1 MSEIN
6 NLNLNENN
14 KIIEGFSPDIVQK
27 ATAVFNTLKN
37 PLDNTIKNFNFI
49 VKSLKKSFEIKQETK
64 DKIISESESE
74 SESESKT
81 NIFNKNEQKL
91 LNQSMLHMLFLKKI
105 VTRVCILSLSYAFMI
120 KKIKPQIITRSL
132 KNGNKKALL
141 NFKLAAK
148 IKQKAIVKALRDIK
162 FGKIRAKKIPK
173 KINKNKKK
181 KIIPKTE
188 KILMNYSAVR
198 KDQNKLRK
206 IKLPTV
212 KYESSPLK
220 IAALCFA
227 LYMVFSYIYFKL

>member
-27 ATAVFNTLKN
+27 ATAVFNTLKK
-37 PLDNTIKNFNFI
+37 PLDITIKNLNSI
-49 VKSLKKSFEIKQETK
+49 AKSLKNSFKLKLIPFLKKNNNKT
-64 DKIISESESE
+64 
-74 SESESKT
+74 T

-91 LNQSMLHMLFLKKI
+91 LNQSMLYILLLKKI
-105 VTRVCILSLSYAFMI
+105 VIRICLLSLSYVFI
-120 KKIKPQIITRSL
+120 IQKSKPQIITRSL
-132 KNGNKKALL
+132 KNENKKALL

-162 FGKIRAKKIPK
+162 FGKIRAKKIPRK
-173 KINKNKKK
+173 RNKNKKK

-198 KDQNKLRK
+198 KDQDKLRK

-227 LYMVFSYIYFKL
+227 IYMVFSYIYFKL

>member
-27 ATAVFNTLKN
+27 ATAVFNTLKK
-37 PLDNTIKNFNFI
+37 PLDITIKNLNSI
-49 VKSLKKSFEIKQETK
+49 AKSLKNSFKLKLIPFLKKNNNKT
-64 DKIISESESE
+64 
-74 SESESKT
+74 T

-91 LNQSMLHMLFLKKI
+91 LNQSMLYILLLKKI
-105 VTRVCILSLSYAFMI
+105 VIRICLLSLSYVFI
-120 KKIKPQIITRSL
+120 IQKTKPQIITRSL

-162 FGKIRAKKIPK
+162 FGKIRAKKIPRK
-173 KINKNKKK
+173 RNKNKKK

-198 KDQNKLRK
+198 KDQDKLRK

-227 LYMVFSYIYFKL
+227 IYMVFSYIYFKL

>member
-27 ATAVFNTLKN
+27 ATAVFNTLKK
-37 PLDNTIKNFNFI
+37 PLDITIKNLNSI
-49 VKSLKKSFEIKQETK
+49 AKSLKNSFKLKLIPFLKKNNNKT
-64 DKIISESESE
+64 
-74 SESESKT
+74 T

-91 LNQSMLHMLFLKKI
+91 LNQSMLYILLLKKI
-105 VTRVCILSLSYAFMI
+105 VIRICLLSLSYVFI
-120 KKIKPQIITRSL
+120 IQKTKPQIITRSL

-162 FGKIRAKKIPK
+162 FGKIRAKKIPRK
-173 KINKNKKK
+173 RSKNKKK

-198 KDQNKLRK
+198 KDQDKLRK

-227 LYMVFSYIYFKL
+227 IYMVFSYIYFKL

>member
-27 ATAVFNTLKN
+27 ATAVFNTLKK
-37 PLDNTIKNFNFI
+37 PLDITIKNLNSI
-49 VKSLKKSFEIKQETK
+49 AKSLKNNNKT
-64 DKIISESESE
+64 
-74 SESESKT
+74 T

-91 LNQSMLHMLFLKKI
+91 LNQSMLYILLLKKI
-105 VTRVCILSLSYAFMI
+105 VIRICLLSLSYVFI
-120 KKIKPQIITRSL
+120 IQKSKPQIITRSL

-162 FGKIRAKKIPK
+162 FGKIRAKKIPRK
-173 KINKNKKK
+173 RSKNKKK

-198 KDQNKLRK
+198 KDQDKLRK

-227 LYMVFSYIYFKL
+227 IYMVFSYIYFKL

>member
-27 ATAVFNTLKN
+27 ATAVFNTLKK
-37 PLDNTIKNFNFI
+37 PLDITIKNLNSI
-49 VKSLKKSFEIKQETK
+49 AKSLKNNNKT
-64 DKIISESESE
+64 
-74 SESESKT
+74 T

-91 LNQSMLHMLFLKKI
+91 LNQSMLYILLLKKI
-105 VTRVCILSLSYAFMI
+105 VIRICLLSLSYVFI
-120 KKIKPQIITRSL
+120 IQKSKPQIITRSL
-132 KNGNKKALL
+132 KNENKKALL

-162 FGKIRAKKIPK
+162 FGKIRAKKIPRK
-173 KINKNKKK
+173 RNKNKKK

-198 KDQNKLRK
+198 KDQDKLRK

-227 LYMVFSYIYFKL
+227 IYMVFSYIYFKL